1 MSNKLTDLFGQL
13 KTTIVGTKTANIDS
27 ILDKAVSD
35 IITYKSHSGRN
46 GYIDLVKT
54 VISKSSTDISSLGNS
69 NLFSQGHTGPA
80 SLGQGGRIARYKIYE
95 SIVANINYTYRA
107 LSVLVDNILSP
118 DDITKIVLD
127 IKIKNYLE
135 DELPTESK
143 INKVKDVIKKLKL
156 EKKLRMIIWD
166 TLQNGDF
173 FCEIAPLKEALSSRS
188 IINESNVYKQHFQ
201 NKIINGDI
209 EEWQE
214 TINKKQINIRLNY
227 ESLTEGQDEYDNKE
241 IDPNKKLANISLIY
255 HKPSLVVKLQSSLF
269 PICFGYLIFPE
280 IKGTTT
286 YGSQFEDDGINNICM
301 SILNNLGKK
310 IPQMAEFN
318 DNEELTNIVKY
329 MIVNANPSKALDI
342 RYVPPDKITHFM
354 IPSSKYYPY
363 GESILDP
370 SQFTAKVLMAL
381 ETALAVQRLA
391 KSTEKRKIAVE
402 VGLPRD
408 AKKVIEGMK
417 EEFRKRKVSL
427 DSFGTI
433 DTIPSMITTFEDIY
447 IPQKDGKPFV
457 DISTFTEGNADI
469 RSKVDELKFM
479 RDQLIS
485 SYGVPPS
492 FLSIEE
498 NLCIISTTYIPL
510 LNGYSI
516 TLDEI
521 IKQYEKGDLNI
532 YVYSYDHKTGKL
544 VPGKVTWAGYTRLQT
559 KCIRVHLDNK
569 NYIDCTPDHPFMLR
583 DGTYKEAQYLKEN
596 ESLMPF
602 YTRNTKTYT
611 SKGLTYEMIYHPGI
625 DKWQLTY
632 QSVNEVYNKKK
643 KGYVV
648 HHDDYNPRNNHP
660 ENLNYITNIEH
671 AEIHGYDK
679 IRSGSSIERNKSR
692 ICDFIIN
699 DICKICGTSFERKYN
714 QNKVTCSKECLKE
727 YRKITGK
734 QSYEK
739 RKKNNGNK
747 LRPDLKCLICG
758 KPAKESFIELSDKRY
773 NKLKNIAL
781 YCNSDSCK
789 KRSKAVSI
797 LTKKGTKLFCD
808 ISYKKCEICKNI
820 IINSPDKKT
829 MLNVCSLKCM
839 NTILSRRGA
848 KKKKLQSRKKFICPI
863 CGDTFEKPKWYISSL
878 KNSPCCDKNE
888 CKHKH
893 HSNIRKDQ
901 NKNNW
906 TTTICTICNE
916 EFKCTKLYKKNT
928 LYPCCDKNECKQKIW
943 YTRNKENKRTSIL
956 NHKVTKIELLEGL
969 HDTGDLTIEKYH
981 NFAVGAGVI
990 VHNSNK
996 AALSEE
1002 NILFART
1009 VIGHQKYLS
1018 EQLTELIEKVF
1029 YIIDPKESLTLFDSI
1044 DIHLPTPKILQY
1056 EREARYMNDLVG
1068 LIENLER
1075 IGIPKEYST
1084 KKYISNIDWKEVKK
1098 YEIDNNID
1106 KTIDKDKDDNMQGGF

>member
-13 KTTIVGTKTANIDS
+13 KTTIIGTKTAKIDS

-35 IITYKSHSGRN
+35 IITYKSHSGRT

-80 SLGQGGRIARYKIYE
+80 SLGQGSRISRYKIYE

-118 DDITKIVLD
+118 DDITKISLD

-135 DELPTESK
+135 DELPIESK
-143 INKVKDVIKKLKL
+143 INRVKDVIKKLKL
-156 EKKLRMIIWD
+156 EKKLKIIIWD

-173 FCEIAPLKEALSSRS
+173 FCEIASFKEALSSRS
-188 IINESNVYKQHFQ
+188 IINESKIYKQHFQ

-227 ESLTEGQDEYDNKE
+227 ESLMEGQDEYNDDKK
-241 IDPNKKLANISLIY
+241 IDSNKKLANISLIY
-255 HKPSLVVKLQSSLF
+255 HKSNLVVKLQSSLF

-301 SILNNLGKK
+301 SILTNLGKK
-310 IPQMAEFN
+310 IPQMAEF
-318 DNEELTNIVKY
+318 DGNEELTNIVKH

-342 RYVPPDKITHFM
+342 KYVPPDKITHFM

-485 SYGVPPS
+485 TYGVPPS

-510 LNGYSI
+510 LNGHSM

-521 IKQYEKGDLNI
+521 IKQYEKEDLDI
-532 YVYSYDHKTGKL
+532 YVYSYDHNIGKM

-559 KCIRVHLDNK
+559 KCVRVHLDNE

-602 YTRNTKTYT
+602 YTKNIKACT
-611 SKGLTYEMIYHPGI
+611 SKGLTYGMIYHPGI
-625 DKWQLTY
+625 DQWQLTY
-632 QSVNEVYNKKK
+632 QSVNEIYNKKN

-648 HHDDYNPRNNHP
+648 HH
-660 ENLNYITNIEH
+660 
-671 AEIHGYDK
+671 
-679 IRSGSSIERNKSR
+679 
-692 ICDFIIN
+692 
-699 DICKICGTSFERKYN
+699 
-714 QNKVTCSKECLKE
+714 
-727 YRKITGK
+727 
-734 QSYEK
+734 
-739 RKKNNGNK
+739 
-747 LRPDLKCLICG
+747 
-758 KPAKESFIELSDKRY
+758 
-773 NKLKNIAL
+773 
-781 YCNSDSCK
+781 
-789 KRSKAVSI
+789 
-797 LTKKGTKLFCD
+797 
-808 ISYKKCEICKNI
+808 
-820 IINSPDKKT
+820 
-829 MLNVCSLKCM
+829 
-839 NTILSRRGA
+839 
-848 KKKKLQSRKKFICPI
+848 
-863 CGDTFEKPKWYISSL
+863 
-878 KNSPCCDKNE
+878 NE
-888 CKHKH
+888 
-893 HSNIRKDQ
+893 
-901 NKNNW
+901 
-906 TTTICTICNE
+906 
-916 EFKCTKLYKKNT
+916 NT

-943 YTRNKENKRTSIL
+943 YIRNKENKRHIIL
-956 NHKVTKIELLEGL
+956 NHKITKVELLEGL
-969 HDTGDLTIEKYH
+969 HDTGDLTIENYH
-981 NFAVGAGVI
+981 NFAVDAGVI
-990 VHNSNK
+990 IHNSNK

-1009 VIGHQKYLS
+1009 VIGHQKYFS

-1029 YIIDPKESLTLFDSI
+1029 YIIDPKESLLLFDSI
-1044 DIHLPTPKILQY
+1044 DIHLPPPKILQY

-1084 KKYISNIDWKEVKK
+1084 KKYISNVDWKEIKK
-1098 YEIDNNID
+1098 YEIDNNIN
-1106 KTIDKDKDDNMQGGF
+1106 KTIDKDKDKDDMQQGGF